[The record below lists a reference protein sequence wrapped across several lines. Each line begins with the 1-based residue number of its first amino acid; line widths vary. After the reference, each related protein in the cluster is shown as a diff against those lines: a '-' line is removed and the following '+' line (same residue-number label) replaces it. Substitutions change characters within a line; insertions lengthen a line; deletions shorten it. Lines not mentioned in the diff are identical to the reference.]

1 MLKHI
6 RIQLEQAT
14 YAEGLHIFKGLIKY
28 IILYANLSYFM
39 LYSSVQLKQ
48 FDWLPPL
55 DLGSAIF
62 QLTGVSLSVESTD
75 RVFLTYES
83 RVNLTLIFRARNL
96 IWMIIILK
104 VYWF

>member
-14 YAEGLHIFKGLIKY
+14 YGESLHFIIKGLIKY
-28 IILYANLSYFM
+28 IIFYADLSYFM
-39 LYSSVQLKQ
+39 LYLSVQLKQ
-48 FDWLPPL
+48 IDLLPPL

-62 QLTGVSLSVESTD
+62 ELTGVSLSVESTD
-75 RVFLTYES
+75 RVFLTHES

-96 IWMIIILK
+96 I
-104 VYWF
+104 